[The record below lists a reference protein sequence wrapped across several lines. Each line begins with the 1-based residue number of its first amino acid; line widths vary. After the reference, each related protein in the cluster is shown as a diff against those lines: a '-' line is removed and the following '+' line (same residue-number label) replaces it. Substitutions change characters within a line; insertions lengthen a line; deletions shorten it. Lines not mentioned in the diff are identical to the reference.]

1 MSILQGH
8 LIAALADVMEIPPA
22 QVSTTVSFAEQG
34 LDSLTALRLARKI
47 HDRTAIEI
55 ELEWLLDYPTI
66 LELERFLG
74 TQAPSLPATAPGP
87 TGVVSARSEL
97 A

>member
-1 MSILQGH
+1 MSMLQSH
-8 LIAALADVMEIPPA
+8 LIAALAEVMEVPPT
-22 QVSTTVSFAEQG
+22 QVSPTKNFTEQG

-74 TQAPSLPATAPGP
+74 EQALSAPLAAPGQAGDVNLSFP
-87 TGVVSARSEL
+87 CA
-97 A
+97 

>member
-1 MSILQGH
+1 MSMLQSH
-8 LIAALADVMEIPPA
+8 LIAALADVMEVPAA
-22 QVSTTVSFAEQG
+22 QVSPTKSFTEQG

-47 HDRTAIEI
+47 HDRTAIDI

-66 LELERFLG
+66 LELERFLDE
-74 TQAPSLPATAPGP
+74 QVPSVSAAAPGQADDA
-87 TGVVSARSEL
+87 GMGSAV

>member
-1 MSILQGH
+1 MSMLQSH
-8 LIAALADVMEIPPA
+8 LIAALADVMDVSPA
-22 QVSTTVSFAEQG
+22 QVSLSKSFTEQG

-74 TQAPSLPATAPGP
+74 EQAPSVPATPPGRAAD
-87 TGVVSARSEL
+87 TTLDSAVE
-97 A
+97 